1 MAHALDDLALT
12 VFLEEIIALD
22 DAMDVMTLILTERG
36 EMLRRAAEE
45 MHGQRQPARV
55 ERYLE
60 HTIPLYNV
68 QEFKSLLRPAFCIH
82 YAQVSRLCSY
92 TCDKFSAAC
101 DLVARLRLGYR
112 YYWEVGGAPPVPCA
126 LCARP
131 GGHMLQHC
139 VLHCSVISDYRP

>member
-1 MAHALDDLALT
+1 
-12 VFLEEIIALD
+12 
-22 DAMDVMTLILTERG
+22 
-36 EMLRRAAEE
+36 MLRRAAEE
-45 MHGQRQPARV
+45 MHGQRQPATV
-55 ERYLE
+55 ERYLG
-60 HTIPLYNV
+60 HTIPLCNV

-131 GGHMLQHC
+131 GGHMLQHY
-139 VLHCSVISDYRP
+139 VLHSSVISDYRSQSHWDLPELVGWFLNQKYPASNIKTISYLCH